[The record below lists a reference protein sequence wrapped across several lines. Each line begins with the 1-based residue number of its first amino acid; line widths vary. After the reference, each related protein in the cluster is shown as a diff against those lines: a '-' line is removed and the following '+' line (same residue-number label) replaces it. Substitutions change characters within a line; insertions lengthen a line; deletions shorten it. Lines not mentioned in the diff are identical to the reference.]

1 MVVEKLLAAHFNV
14 VQAMSG
20 AEALDIISNSSKP
33 PDFVLLDVMMPKMSG
48 LEVLFHLIYFVFFS
62 LIVARCAK
70 KCERNSQCAIC
81 QLLW

>member
-48 LEVLFHLIYFVFFS
+48 LEVLLLIIYLFIYLGS
-62 LIVARCAK
+62 Y
-70 KCERNSQCAIC
+70 
-81 QLLW
+81 